1 MHFTIH
7 RRDGKTGE
15 SLRLGIA
22 QTAEMVMKRDPEL
35 NVGPAR
41 FSRFSRVTPVPFS
54 HACLHAV
61 TWVRLDLGTIFPR
74 SPKGKVLGG
83 IANKHRCLDT
93 PQKLCPASAFPES
106 PT

>member
-35 NVGPAR
+35 NVGLAR

-61 TWVRLDLGTIFPR
+61 TWVRRPWNHLPEI
-74 SPKGKVLGG
+74 SQGKVLGG